1 MGRGQFLAV
10 ELWKAQNCARCH
22 IGPDEARLWSD
33 HRICPKEGVM
43 MTIHRQT
50 KRITAWLNRAT
61 TSSGELKHFSDRA
74 LQDIGLSRYR
84 TGADAYKPFW
94 MV

>member
-1 MGRGQFLAV
+1 
-10 ELWKAQNCARCH
+10 
-22 IGPDEARLWSD
+22 
-33 HRICPKEGVM
+33 M

-50 KRITAWLNRAT
+50 KRIAAWLNRAT

-74 LQDIGLSRYR
+74 LEDVGLLRYR
-84 TGADAYKPFW
+84 TNVDAYKPFW